1 MLVCAGDRLQLLP
14 PFYPGPVLLLLLLLR
29 IVP

>member
-14 PFYPGPVLLLLLLLR
+14 PFYPGPVLLLLLLR